1 MNARQPLFLLVP
13 VLMVLWLCPAS
24 PVRADDKGSTGEKSA
39 KPEPTRDGRT
49 LEEWIAALKERDRR
63 DKAIKELGGF
73 GAAAVPALIREATA
87 RNSYYR
93 PDAIEALAEVGA
105 SGIEAMI
112 KAVREHP
119 AADPAVQ
126 YALART
132 GRPAVP
138 ALIELL
144 KQKDDRM
151 RVFAATTLGR
161 MGPPA
166 EDAVPVL
173 VELINSK
180 ESKERRQNRGG
191 GGYSGGTVVTIS
203 LMGDGT
209 YVAALGGI
217 GPKAKSAVPTIMEV
231 AKEPVPMRLIAID
244 AIAGVGPEAA
254 AAVPL
259 LIRFLDDKDFPV
271 RSQAA
276 RALAKIGPPA
286 AKQAVPAL
294 ISLYKKET
302 REDVRDPL
310 EEAIKKIDPEAAA
323 QAGIK

>member
-1 MNARQPLFLLVP
+1 MNARLPLSLLVP
-13 VLMVLWLCPAS
+13 VLMILSLCPAS

-49 LEEWIAALKERDRR
+49 LEEWIAALKERDTR

-87 RNSYYR
+87 KNSYYR

-105 SGIEAMI
+105 PGIEAMI
-112 KAVREHP
+112 NAVKAQP
-119 AADPAVQ
+119 AAQPAVQ
-126 YALART
+126 YALAKT

-144 KQKDDRM
+144 KQKDEFLRA
-151 RVFAATTLGR
+151 FAAITLGR

-173 VELINSK
+173 VELINIK
-180 ESKERRQNRGG
+180 ESKENNQKKG

-203 LMGDGT
+203 PMVGGT

-217 GPKAKSAVPTIMEV
+217 GPKAKSAVPTLIEA

-259 LIRFLDDKDFPV
+259 LIGFLEDKDFPV
-271 RSQAA
+271 RMQAA

-294 ISLYKKET
+294 ISRYKKE
-302 REDVRDPL
+302 PL
-310 EEAIKKIDPEAAA
+310 EEWRDPIGDALKKIDAEAAA